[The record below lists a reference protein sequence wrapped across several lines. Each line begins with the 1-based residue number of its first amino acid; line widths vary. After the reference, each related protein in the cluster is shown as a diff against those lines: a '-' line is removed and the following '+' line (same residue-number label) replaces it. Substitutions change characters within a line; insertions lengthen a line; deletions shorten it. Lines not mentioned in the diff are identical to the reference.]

1 MPKHR
6 VSLECPFKKVWKIFC
21 QNWSPYLA
29 ASCTALVTSAHG
41 KPHSE
46 LSELRFAASLDI
58 TCSRNPKLQ
67 KSSNHGMFIQT
78 SRLFTVKCN
87 AIGKLQTSS
96 LLFLFFSSSF
106 FYHSC
111 YGPQASM
118 MIACI
123 YIYISQKKGLW
134 IICKMT
140 EAKVSGLLLA
150 APQVKQ
156 GRSRFFSS
164 SFCLS
169 GSTQHEN
176 QL

>member
-1 MPKHR
+1 MKYLCPNI
-6 VSLECPFKKVWKIFC
+6 ECPFKKVWKIFC
-21 QNWSPYLA
+21 QNWSSYLA

-96 LLFLFFSSSF
+96 LLFLFFLRLSSITAAMDLR
-106 FYHSC
+106 HLWWLR
-111 YGPQASM
+111 
-118 MIACI
+118 I
-123 YIYISQKKGLW
+123 YIYTFQKKGLW
-134 IICKMT
+134 ITCQMT

-169 GSTQHEN
+169 DSTQHEN

>member
-1 MPKHR
+1 MFRLQNPTSQIQHEISVPKHR

-21 QNWSPYLA
+21 QNWSSYLA

-96 LLFLFFSSSF
+96 LLFLFFLRLSSITAAMDLR
-106 FYHSC
+106 HLWWLR
-111 YGPQASM
+111 
-118 MIACI
+118 I
-123 YIYISQKKGLW
+123 YIYIHSRRRD
-134 IICKMT
+134 C
-140 EAKVSGLLLA
+140 ESFAKWPKPKFQACCLLLH
-150 APQVKQ
+150 
-156 GRSRFFSS
+156 R
-164 SFCLS
+164 
-169 GSTQHEN
+169 
-176 QL
+176 